1 MATSTITP
9 TEPKAAAATNTG
21 NGTSP
26 IVLDFGKHRRKAVRA
41 LRKGEGKLMGEV
53 SAALEELRASGA
65 VSSSA
70 QPIIIIVQQM
80 SRRNNGFLPRL

>member
-1 MATSTITP
+1 MATSAMSPAEAKNTT
-9 TEPKAAAATNTG
+9 AANIG
-21 NGTSP
+21 NGASP

-53 SAALEELRASGA
+53 SAALDELRASGA

-70 QPIIIIVQQM
+70 QPIIIIVQQKR
-80 SRRNNGFLPRL
+80 RRNNGFLPRF

>member
-1 MATSTITP
+1 MATSTIISP
-9 TEPKAAAATNTG
+9 EQKPAAAASIG
-21 NGTSP
+21 NSASP

-53 SAALEELRASGA
+53 SAALDELRASGA

-70 QPIIIIVQQM
+70 QPIIIIVQQK
-80 SRRNNGFLPRL
+80 RRRTNGFLPRF